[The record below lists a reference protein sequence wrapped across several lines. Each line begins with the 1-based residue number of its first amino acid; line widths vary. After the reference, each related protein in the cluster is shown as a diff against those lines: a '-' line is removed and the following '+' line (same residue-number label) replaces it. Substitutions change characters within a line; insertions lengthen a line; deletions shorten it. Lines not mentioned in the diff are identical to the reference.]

1 MDILQA
7 TNPEEEKIFEQFQLL
22 LNDYLNSNHRKKVD
36 LITKAFK
43 FAYNAHRGVKRRS
56 GEPYIMHPL
65 AVARICCAEIGL
77 GSTSICSALLHDVIE
92 DTEFT
97 VEDIRNNFNDR
108 IASIVEGLTKISG
121 GIFGE
126 NASTQTENF
135 RRLLLTMSED
145 IRVILI
151 KMADRLHN
159 MRTLS
164 ALSPSKQYKIAGETM
179 YLYAPLAHRL
189 GLNRIKT
196 ELEELSFKYEH
207 PEAYE
212 QITHKLAITA
222 ESRKALY
229 YSFIEPVQHE
239 LDKLDLKYYIKERV
253 KTAYSIWKKMTTKNI
268 RFEEIYDL
276 LAVRIIFDSPDIEDE
291 KEMLALEK
299 KQCWDIYSTIT
310 NIYKPHPDRLRDWV
324 NNPKAN
330 GYQALHTTVMGFTG
344 DWIEVQIRSTRMHSI
359 AERGFAAHWKY
370 KLGEIEEDNELNH
383 WILTIKEILES
394 PEPNTLDVLDT
405 IKMNLFSSEI
415 FVFTPKGEIKTL
427 AQGATALDFAFEL
440 HSELGYRCIGAK
452 VNHQLV
458 PMGHVLKSGDQVE
471 ILTSENQTPRYEW
484 LKFVTT
490 GKAHSKIK
498 ARFRKDNRETIKK
511 GEELLN
517 EFFNKHHLTAD
528 ADNVQVL
535 LTNCNCINKEEL
547 LMKLGTGELTLNNA
561 EAELFKKD
569 NQNLLVKYWKLTFG
583 SKNSKQEKEKGK
595 EKEKENKTIDFKSTH
610 RLTEESVQNEYHLSD
625 CCQPIPGDAVLGYVA
640 QNGIIHVHKRQC
652 PIAMRLKSSYGDRI
666 VSAEWATHKK
676 LSFAVEIEITG
687 LDTVGMI
694 NQITRIVSDEFSVNI
709 NKLNFESKDG
719 VFRGSMTVYVHDVE
733 GLNHLCNKIS
743 KLKNIKSVTRVE
755 RQNKLMGLKE

>member
-1 MDILQA
+1 
-7 TNPEEEKIFEQFQLL
+7 
-22 LNDYLNSNHRKKVD
+22 
-36 LITKAFK
+36 
-43 FAYNAHRGVKRRS
+43 
-56 GEPYIMHPL
+56 
-65 AVARICCAEIGL
+65 
-77 GSTSICSALLHDVIE
+77 
-92 DTEFT
+92 
-97 VEDIRNNFNDR
+97 
-108 IASIVEGLTKISG
+108 
-121 GIFGE
+121 
-126 NASTQTENF
+126 
-135 RRLLLTMSED
+135 MSED

-164 ALSPSKQYKIAGETM
+164 ALSPGKQYKIAGETM

-207 PEAYE
+207 PEAYQ
-212 QITHKLAITA
+212 QITQKLALTA
-222 ESRKALY
+222 ESRKELY
-229 YSFIEPVQHE
+229 HSFIEPIRHE
-239 LDKLDLKYYIKERV
+239 LDKLNLKYYIKDRV
-253 KTAYSIWKKMTTKNI
+253 KTAYSIWNKMTTKNI
-268 RFEEIYDL
+268 QFEEIYDL
-276 LAVRIIFDSPDIEDE
+276 LAVRIIFDYPEHLQDE

-344 DWIEVQIRSTRMHSI
+344 DWIEIQIRSTRMNNI

-394 PEPNTLDVLDT
+394 PEPNTLDVLNT

-452 VNHQLV
+452 VNHKLV
-458 PMGHVLKSGDQVE
+458 PMSHVLKSGDQVE
-471 ILTSENQTPRYEW
+471 ILTSDNQTPQYDW

-498 ARFRKDNRETIKK
+498 ARFRKENRESIKK
-511 GEELLN
+511 GEELLS
-517 EFFNKHHLTAD
+517 EFFNKLRLPAD
-528 ADNVQVL
+528 ADNLQVL
-535 LTNCNCINKEEL
+535 LTNCNCLNKDEL
-547 LMKLGTGELTLNNA
+547 LLKLGTGELELDSS
-561 EAELFKKD
+561 ESELFKKD

-583 SKNSKQEKEKGK
+583 SKTKQEKETKK
-595 EKEKENKTIDFKSTH
+595 VDLKTTH
-610 RLTEESVQNEYHLSD
+610 QLTEESVQSDYHLSD

-640 QNGIIHVHKRQC
+640 QNGFIYVHKRQC
-652 PIAMRLKSSYGDRI
+652 PIAMRLKSSDGDRI

-676 LSFAVEIEITG
+676 LSFAAEIEIIG

-694 NQITRIVSDEFSVNI
+694 NQITRVVSDEFSVNM
-709 NKLNFESKDG
+709 NKLNSNRKTDIQRFLDRLRARRRQPEPPL
-719 VFRGSMTVYVHDVE
+719 HQN
-733 GLNHLCNKIS
+733 LQI
-743 KLKNIKSVTRVE
+743 KNIKSVTRVE
-755 RQNKLMGLKE
+755 HHNRLVAEEE

>member
-1 MDILQA
+1 MDIIKA
-7 TNPEEEKIFEQFQLL
+7 TNPEEEKILEQFQLL

-43 FAYNAHRGVKRRS
+43 FAYNAHRGIKRRS
-56 GEPYIMHPL
+56 GEPYVMHPL
-65 AVARICCAEIGL
+65 AVARICCSEIGL

-97 VEDIRNNFNDR
+97 VEDIRNNFNDK

-126 NASTQTENF
+126 KASTQTENF

-164 ALSPSKQYKIAGETM
+164 ALSPGKQYKIAGETM

-207 PEAYE
+207 PEAYQ
-212 QITHKLAITA
+212 QITQKLALTA
-222 ESRKALY
+222 ESRKELY
-229 YSFIEPVQHE
+229 HSFIEPIRHE
-239 LDKLDLKYYIKERV
+239 LDKLNLKYYIKDRV
-253 KTAYSIWKKMTTKNI
+253 KTPYSIWKKMTTKNI
-268 RFEEIYDL
+268 QFEEIYDL
-276 LAVRIIFDSPDIEDE
+276 LAVRIIFDAPEHLENE
-291 KEMLALEK
+291 KDMLALEK

-344 DWIEVQIRSTRMHSI
+344 DWIEIQIRSSRMNTI

-394 PEPNTLDVLDT
+394 PEPNTLDVLNT

-440 HSELGYRCIGAK
+440 HSELGYHCIGAK

-458 PMGHVLKSGDQVE
+458 PMSHVLKSGDQVE
-471 ILTSENQTPRYEW
+471 ILTSDSQSPQYEW

-498 ARFRKDNRETIKK
+498 ARFRKDNREHLKK

-517 EFFNKHHLTAD
+517 EFFNKLRLPAD
-528 ADNVQVL
+528 TENIQVL
-535 LTNCNCINKEEL
+535 LSNCNCLNKEEL
-547 LMKLGTGELTLNNA
+547 LLRLGTGELELNNT
-561 EAELFKKD
+561 EAEFFKKD
-569 NQNLLVKYWKLTFG
+569 NQNLLVKYWNLTFG
-583 SKNSKQEKEKGK
+583 SKSKQDK
-595 EKEKENKTIDFKSTH
+595 EKEIKKIDLKSIH
-610 RLTEESVQNEYHLSD
+610 QLTDESVQSEYHLSD
-625 CCQPIPGDAVLGYVA
+625 CCQPIPGDAVLAYVA
-640 QNGIIHVHKRQC
+640 QNGSIYVHKRQC
-652 PIAMRLKSSYGDRI
+652 PIAMKLKSSDGDRI
-666 VSAEWATHKK
+666 VSAEWAVHKK
-676 LSFAVEIEITG
+676 LSFAAEIEIIG

-694 NQITRIVSDEFSVNI
+694 NQITRIVSDEFSVNM

-719 VFRGSMTVYVHDVE
+719 IFKGSMTVYVHDVDN
-733 GLNHLCNKIS
+733 LNRLCTKIS

-755 RQNKLMGLKE
+755 HHNRLVALEE